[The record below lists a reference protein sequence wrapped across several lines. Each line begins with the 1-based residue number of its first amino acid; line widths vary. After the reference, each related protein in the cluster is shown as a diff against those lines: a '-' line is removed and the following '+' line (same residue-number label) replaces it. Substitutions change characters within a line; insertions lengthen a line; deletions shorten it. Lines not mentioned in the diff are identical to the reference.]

1 MEDVRVISLGIVS
14 DNATKCNQTNK
25 RILEINPAALNCV
38 DYTQC
43 INAMN
48 SVRDEKVIFII
59 WNGCINDILSK
70 FHECSSLFA
79 VFLYSKKRSYVH
91 DKLRAQYS
99 KIVDVFDD
107 ENALIESVLKMI
119 QSMARIAIAVS
130 LFDQKQ
136 KSIRDLTKNSAS
148 FIWYQLLIN
157 VLKDM
162 IPDEQSKNNM
172 LAVCEDFY
180 SSNKEELL
188 KIAEFRKSY
197 TPDKA
202 IWWYSDECFLYKLLN
217 RGLRTEDIDLLYSF
231 RFFIIDLS
239 TALENECRKL
249 KQNDWMTLYRGQRL
263 SNTDFEELHAN
274 IGIIITFNGF
284 LSTSRD
290 INVALRF
297 ARQCATFGSD
307 LKICLIEICVNPS
320 LSSVVAADIEQFS
333 KMKGEQE
340 VLFGLGTTFKVESIE
355 MDEAL
360 NLWRIRL
367 ITTDEGA
374 QQKHDYIQAQ
384 KEMMKEYSPL
394 ICFGRLLWNELGQI
408 DCAEKYFKNL
418 LQSVPLDHP
427 DIADIYNGIGCVY
440 AKKGVLDQALKN
452 YNEAYEIRKRT
463 LQETDPKIAG
473 SLHNIGVIYRAQNK
487 IDRALDYFLQALTIH
502 EKNYD
507 GDHEDKGYTIES
519 IGLVYR
525 SKCKFDT
532 ALIWLSRALGMY
544 KRLFPAQHP
553 EIAKCFGSIGSVYEE
568 KNELDRALD
577 YYYCQLEMEEKCL
590 PPDHSRLLKHLDWIT
605 RIYCKKYNKEKALTL
620 YQEKLTIQRKILNDN
635 HPNIAL
641 RLMKI
646 GDFLKRHEEYYGNAL
661 KILEKCSPPDLLL
674 KIKCLDTLSTVALN
688 QNDFQLALTHQQDI
702 LETCSR
708 VYESNHPNFPFRL
721 QKIGDI
727 YFEKLH
733 NYQQALYYYSEALSM
748 YQIIYKSRRK
758 EVFDIQ
764 NKIRKVQQSLAG
776 DNILGKQDD
785 NHDDEFSLFN

>member
-1 MEDVRVISLGIVS
+1 NRISKSKAKVEVYEMVPVKMIKNMEDVRVISLGTVS
-14 DNATKCNQTNK
+14 DDATKCIQTNK
-25 RILEINPAALNCV
+25 HILEINPAALNCV

-43 INAMN
+43 INFMN

-59 WNGCINDILSK
+59 WNGCITDILSK
-70 FHECSSLFA
+70 FHDCSSLFA

-91 DKLRAQYS
+91 DKLRSQYS

-107 ENALIESVLKMI
+107 ENALIGSVRNII

-162 IPDEQSKNNM
+162 IPDAQSKNNM
-172 LAVCEDFY
+172 LATKLF
-180 SSNKEELL
+180 
-188 KIAEFRKSY
+188 
-197 TPDKA
+197 

-239 TALENECRKL
+239 TALENECQKL
-249 KQNDWMTLYRGQRL
+249 KQNGWVTVYRGQRL
-263 SNTDFEELHAN
+263 SNTDFEELHAS

-297 ARQCATFGSD
+297 AHKCAAIGNDF
-307 LKICLIEICVNPS
+307 KICLIEICVNPS
-320 LSSVVAADIEQFS
+320 LDSVVAADIEQFS
-333 KMKGEQE
+333 KMKGEKE
-340 VLFGLGTTFKVESIE
+340 VLFGL
-355 MDEAL
+355 A
-360 NLWRIRL
+360 
-367 ITTDEGA
+367 TDEGA
-374 QQKHDYIQAQ
+374 ERTHDYIQAQ

-394 ICFGRLLWNELGQI
+394 IGFGRLLWNELGQI
-408 DCAEKYFKNL
+408 DRAEKYFKNL
-418 LQSVPLDHP
+418 LQSVPPDHP
-427 DIADIYNGIGCVY
+427 DIADIYNSIGCVY

-452 YNEAYEIRKRT
+452 YNEAYEIRKRK

-473 SLHNIGVIYRAQNK
+473 SLHNIAVIYRAQSE

-519 IGLVYR
+519 IGLVYK

-532 ALIWLSRALGMY
+532 ALIWLSRAL
-544 KRLFPAQHP
+544 
-553 EIAKCFGSIGSVYEE
+553 E

-605 RIYCKKYNKEKALTL
+605 RIYCKKHGKEKALTL
-620 YQEKLTIQRKILNDN
+620 YQEKLTIQRTILNDN

-646 GDFLKRHEEYYGNAL
+646 GDFLKRHEEYYGKAL

-674 KIKCLDTLSTVALN
+674 KINCLDTLSTVALS

-708 VYESNHPNFPFRL
+708 VYEPNHPNFPFRL

-748 YQIIYKSRRK
+748 YQIIYHSRRK
-758 EVFDIQ
+758 ELFDIQ

-776 DNILGKQDD
+776 DNMLTKQDD
-785 NHDDEFSLFN
+785 NHDDEFSLFD

>member
-1 MEDVRVISLGIVS
+1 MEDVRVISLGTVS
-14 DNATKCNQTNK
+14 DDATKCIQTNK
-25 RILEINPAALNCV
+25 HILEINPAALNCV

-43 INAMN
+43 INFMN

-59 WNGCINDILSK
+59 WNGCITDILSK
-70 FHECSSLFA
+70 FHDCSSLFA

-91 DKLRAQYS
+91 DKLRSQYS

-107 ENALIESVLKMI
+107 ENALIGSVRNII

-162 IPDEQSKNNM
+162 IPDAQSKNNM

-180 SSNKEELL
+180 ASNKEELL

-217 RGLRTEDIDLLYSF
+217 RGLRTENIDLLYSF

-239 TALENECRKL
+239 TALENECQKL
-249 KQNDWMTLYRGQRL
+249 KQNGWVTVYRGQRL
-263 SNTDFEELHAN
+263 SNTDFEELHAS

-297 ARQCATFGSD
+297 AHKCAAIGNDF
-307 LKICLIEICVNPS
+307 KICLIEICVNPS
-320 LSSVVAADIEQFS
+320 LDSVVAADIEQFS
-333 KMKGEQE
+333 KMKGEKE

-374 QQKHDYIQAQ
+374 ERTHDYIQAQ

-394 ICFGRLLWNELGQI
+394 IGFGRLLWNELGQI
-408 DCAEKYFKNL
+408 DRAEKYFKNL
-418 LQSVPLDHP
+418 LQSVPPDHP
-427 DIADIYNGIGCVY
+427 DIADIYNSIGCVY
-440 AKKGVLDQALKN
+440 AK
-452 YNEAYEIRKRT
+452 
-463 LQETDPKIAG
+463 
-473 SLHNIGVIYRAQNK
+473 
-487 IDRALDYFLQALTIH
+487 
-502 EKNYD
+502 
-507 GDHEDKGYTIES
+507 
-519 IGLVYR
+519 
-525 SKCKFDT
+525 
-532 ALIWLSRALGMY
+532 
-544 KRLFPAQHP
+544 
-553 EIAKCFGSIGSVYEE
+553 
-568 KNELDRALD
+568 
-577 YYYCQLEMEEKCL
+577 
-590 PPDHSRLLKHLDWIT
+590 
-605 RIYCKKYNKEKALTL
+605 KEKALTL
-620 YQEKLTIQRKILNDN
+620 YQEKLTIQRTILNDN

-646 GDFLKRHEEYYGNAL
+646 GDFLKRHEEYYGKAL

-674 KIKCLDTLSTVALN
+674 KINCLDTLSTVALS

-708 VYESNHPNFPFRL
+708 VYEPNHPNFPFRL

-748 YQIIYKSRRK
+748 YQIIYHSRRK
-758 EVFDIQ
+758 ELFDIQ

-776 DNILGKQDD
+776 DNMLTKQDD
-785 NHDDEFSLFN
+785 NHDDEFSLFD

>member
-1 MEDVRVISLGIVS
+1 MEDVRVISLGTVS
-14 DNATKCNQTNK
+14 DDATKCIQTNK
-25 RILEINPAALNCV
+25 HILEINPAALNCV

-43 INAMN
+43 INFMN

-59 WNGCINDILSK
+59 WNGCITDILSK
-70 FHECSSLFA
+70 FHDCSSLFA

-91 DKLRAQYS
+91 DKLRSQYS

-107 ENALIESVLKMI
+107 ENALIGSVRNII

-162 IPDEQSKNNM
+162 IPDAQSKNNM
-172 LAVCEDFY
+172 LATKLF
-180 SSNKEELL
+180 
-188 KIAEFRKSY
+188 
-197 TPDKA
+197 

-239 TALENECRKL
+239 TALENECQKL
-249 KQNDWMTLYRGQRL
+249 KQNGWVTVYRGQRL
-263 SNTDFEELHAN
+263 SNTDFEELHAS

-297 ARQCATFGSD
+297 AHKCAAIGNDF
-307 LKICLIEICVNPS
+307 KICLIEICVNPS
-320 LSSVVAADIEQFS
+320 LDSVVAADIEQFS
-333 KMKGEQE
+333 KMKGEKE
-340 VLFGLGTTFKVESIE
+340 VLFGL
-355 MDEAL
+355 A
-360 NLWRIRL
+360 
-367 ITTDEGA
+367 TDEGA
-374 QQKHDYIQAQ
+374 ERTHDYIQAQ

-394 ICFGRLLWNELGQI
+394 IGFGRLLWNELGQI
-408 DCAEKYFKNL
+408 DRAEKYFKNL
-418 LQSVPLDHP
+418 LQSVPPDHP
-427 DIADIYNGIGCVY
+427 DIADIYNSIGCVY

-452 YNEAYEIRKRT
+452 YNEAYEIRKRK

-473 SLHNIGVIYRAQNK
+473 SLHNIAVIYRAQSE

-519 IGLVYR
+519 IGLVYK

-532 ALIWLSRALGMY
+532 ALIWLSRALGN
-544 KRLFPAQHP
+544 
-553 EIAKCFGSIGSVYEE
+553 IYEE

-605 RIYCKKYNKEKALTL
+605 RIYCKKHGKEKALTL
-620 YQEKLTIQRKILNDN
+620 YQEKLTIQRTILNDN

-646 GDFLKRHEEYYGNAL
+646 GDFLKRHEEYYGKAL

-674 KIKCLDTLSTVALN
+674 KINCLDTLSTVALS

-708 VYESNHPNFPFRL
+708 VYEPNHPNFPFRL

-748 YQIIYKSRRK
+748 YQIIYHSRRK
-758 EVFDIQ
+758 ELFDIQ

-776 DNILGKQDD
+776 DNMLTKQDD
-785 NHDDEFSLFN
+785 NHDDEFSLFD